1 MMMMM
6 KVMIEGTSLVFI
18 HLSIFFLFQMGFIIH
33 YVIQLINSARKD
45 KHQIIIIIH
54 IFIFFLVQMDN

>member
-1 MMMMM
+1 MM
-6 KVMIEGTSLVFI
+6 KVMIEGTSFVFI
-18 HLSIFFLFQMGFIIH
+18 HLSIFFLLQMGLIIH

-54 IFIFFLVQMDN
+54 LFIFFLVQMDN

>member
-1 MMMMM
+1 MMMM

-18 HLSIFFLFQMGFIIH
+18 HLSIFFLFQMGLIIH

-54 IFIFFLVQMDN
+54 LFIFFLVQMDN

>member
-1 MMMMM
+1 M

-18 HLSIFFLFQMGFIIH
+18 HLSIFFLFQMGLIIH

-54 IFIFFLVQMDN
+54 LFIFFLVQMDN

>member
-1 MMMMM
+1 MMMM
-6 KVMIEGTSLVFI
+6 KVMMEGTSLVFI
-18 HLSIFFLFQMGFIIH
+18 HLSIFFLFQMGLIIH

-54 IFIFFLVQMDN
+54 LFIFFLVQMDN

>member
-6 KVMIEGTSLVFI
+6 KVMMEGTSLVFI
-18 HLSIFFLFQMGFIIH
+18 HLSIFFLVQMGLIIH

-45 KHQIIIIIH
+45 KHQIIIIH
-54 IFIFFLVQMDN
+54 LSIFFLVQMDN

>member
-1 MMMMM
+1 MM

-18 HLSIFFLFQMGFIIH
+18 HLSIFFLVQMGLIIH

-45 KHQIIIIIH
+45 KHQIIII
-54 IFIFFLVQMDN
+54 QMDN